1 MKRQF
6 SFPRAGA
13 LAIAALLSAQS
24 ALAGQTTSINPYT
37 DLSSPDYTNSST
49 GGPGDNLGDHTAT
62 QDLDMKGYGI
72 YNVDTPWRSDMAANK
87 AYVDTTAATAANGA
101 KDNLGNHIAT
111 QGLNMSNYNIYNL
124 APATSA
130 NQAVRKD
137 YVDALQRTA
146 GDKAVGYLEYN
157 GLTRTSGAFDGGSW
171 NPTAADRLN
180 YGGYL
185 YATRFYSGMYLYF
198 SDARLKKDIET
209 VAPDTGM
216 DIVRKMRPVSYAWKQ
231 SGEKALGVIAQE
243 TEKVIPTAV
252 KTNEDGIKAV
262 DYNQIIS
269 PMLAA
274 IQDLDKRVTALEAR

>member
-1 MKRQF
+1 MMNAKLT
-6 SFPRAGA
+6 SKAA
-13 LAIAALLSAQS
+13 AIAIIALLAAPIAQAASTNSNGIGNGGRAAQTSA
-24 ALAGQTTSINPYT
+24 ATTASGESIDPYS
-37 DLSSPDYTNSST
+37 DLSAPGYTNS
-49 GGPGDNLGDHTAT
+49 
-62 QDLDMKGYGI
+62 
-72 YNVDTPWRSDMAANK
+72 
-87 AYVDTTAATAANGA
+87 TTAGAGDSAAA
-101 KDNLGNHIAT
+101 AAADNLGNHIAT
-111 QGLNMSNYNIYNL
+111 RALDMSGYNIYNL

-137 YVDALQRTA
+137 YVDALAKMA
-146 GDKAVGYLEYN
+146 GSGGSGYVTYN
-157 GLTRTSGAFDGGSW
+157 GLTRTSGAFDGSSY
-171 NPTAADRLN
+171 NPTATDRLN

-198 SDARLKKDIET
+198 SDERLKKDIKT
-209 VAPDTGM
+209 VAPETGM

-252 KTNEDGIKAV
+252 KTNEEGIKAV

-274 IQDLDKRVTALEAR
+274 IQDLDKRVTALEASR